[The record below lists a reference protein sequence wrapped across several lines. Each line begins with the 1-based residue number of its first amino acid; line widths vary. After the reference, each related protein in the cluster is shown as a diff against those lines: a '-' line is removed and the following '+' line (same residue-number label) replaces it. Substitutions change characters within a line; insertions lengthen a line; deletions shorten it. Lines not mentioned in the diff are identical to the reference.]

1 MKKLSY
7 GSAGAEVERLQ
18 AALCRAGYGPLEID
32 GDFGR
37 ETRAALSAFQLDRR
51 LAGDGALGP
60 ETAALLRPWLRG
72 YVEYTVR
79 RGDTPYAVAL
89 RHGIGLRALETANP
103 AMDPTAL
110 RAGERLVV
118 PLPFSVVPTNVSF
131 GSALVTDCVRALAAR
146 YPFLRAR
153 SFGRSVMGRPLWA
166 LELGA
171 GPRAVLYAAAHHA
184 NEWITAPLLLRFAE
198 ELCEAAAHGGSVRG
212 IRAEEILS
220 NARLCLVPAVD
231 PDGMDLVTGALTE
244 GERYAAAKR
253 VAEAFPDIAF
263 PAGWKANIAGTDL
276 NLQYPA
282 GWERAREIKYAA
294 GFDRPAPRDY
304 VGTAPLSAPESAA
317 LCALTRSLSPD
328 MAIALHTQGE
338 VIYWRYQGME
348 PPQARHYAECFA
360 AASGYAL
367 DDAPEASSFAGYK
380 DWFIA
385 EFARPGYTVECGLG
399 ENPLPIADFAE
410 IYRCV
415 RGILV
420 LAAAGC

>member
-171 GPRAVLYAAAHHA
+171 GPR
-184 NEWITAPLLLRFAE
+184 
-198 ELCEAAAHGGSVRG
+198 
-212 IRAEEILS
+212 
-220 NARLCLVPAVD
+220 
-231 PDGMDLVTGALTE
+231 
-244 GERYAAAKR
+244 
-253 VAEAFPDIAF
+253 
-263 PAGWKANIAGTDL
+263 
-276 NLQYPA
+276 
-282 GWERAREIKYAA
+282 
-294 GFDRPAPRDY
+294 
-304 VGTAPLSAPESAA
+304 
-317 LCALTRSLSPD
+317 
-328 MAIALHTQGE
+328 
-338 VIYWRYQGME
+338 
-348 PPQARHYAECFA
+348 
-360 AASGYAL
+360 
-367 DDAPEASSFAGYK
+367 
-380 DWFIA
+380 
-385 EFARPGYTVECGLG
+385 PGV
-399 ENPLPIADFAE
+399 
-410 IYRCV
+410 
-415 RGILV
+415 
-420 LAAAGC
+420 